1 MAIYITSMMIV
12 TLEFSDNLGNMNAC
26 YWKA

>member
-1 MAIYITSMMIV
+1 MMIV